1 MRIKPFLFVFL
12 SFLFFSYVHP
22 ALAFDS
28 NTVSGLVSWVK
39 ADSEPL
45 SNGSTI
51 SVIHDRSNNAHDYSG
66 SGATYSTNYLNGQPT
81 FSFNATGG
89 FLNSGFSVNGVDVF
103 IVGNNPGS
111 TGNAGIF
118 TCQASVNSSNDYQ
131 SGGLLGWT
139 VGNAGSEMIDV
150 SYNGTCN
157 IDQDCVLTNISHSVN
172 PAGVME
178 YQVDNSTKNASI
190 SWNNILVKATTYINP
205 VYPLTL
211 GQCAIGAR
219 LSPSLTLPFTG
230 HILETLVFDHTLS
243 SSDKNTVLSYLQG
256 KYGINLLGPTPTP
269 TPTPS
274 PTPSPTPTPIPV
286 TKVVVVPGLGGSW
299 NKDAIL
305 HCKADNYSG
314 TWTSWPVADTVYNPI
329 INALNASGFTAK
341 PFYYDWRKQIPDT
354 APLLTNFINTNVV
367 PNEKVDIVGHSMGG
381 LVGRAY
387 VEKEK
392 GGNKADKLM
401 TVGTPHQ
408 GTLLAYPAW
417 SNGEIWGSFLW
428 KIAATIATKSCK
440 SIGLSDR
447 EIVQR
452 FMPSAQNMLPT
463 FDYLKDLKTGTTK
476 PIANM
481 NAQNNWLDP
490 NLPPLFINTTVGTLS
505 GFGVNTLQFMSVI
518 NPSRRDQ
525 TLGNWL
531 DGRPVKREYTI
542 QGDGAVL
549 TVSTMLSGAINKQIS
564 QDHVG
569 IIASTEG
576 VDEILRFLS
585 GAILS
590 TSIPKTTAR
599 EPKSALVIIGDPA
612 NFWVVADGK
621 TIKDTDGLVVITDP
635 KTGLYTLR
643 LLPKTTSTKIIVAQF
658 LEGDRVLW
666 KEYQWKSIFPKFGT
680 IKFDASNPIEDAL
693 K

>member
-1 MRIKPFLFVFL
+1 LLSIIIILILGVEYTKRYIRVLILSLIFVLLSKASPVKAAVIFFDSFSGGYNTSLWTIAPGQFAPIPTLFGIAVDPQHADAYSTLIHTELLPNDVIIKVDMKINASPASDMGIFISDPATGSWKNIFLFGVGYGGIPNT
-12 SFLFFSYVHP
+12 SMIR
-22 ALAFDS
+22 DS
-28 NTVSGLVSWVK
+28 SIW
-39 ADSEPL
+39 
-45 SNGSTI
+45 SNPSLYARGTW
-51 SVIHDRSNNAHDYSG
+51 DYS
-66 SGATYSTNYLNGQPT
+66 
-81 FSFNATGG
+81 
-89 FLNSGFSVNGVDVF
+89 
-103 IVGNNPGS
+103 VG
-111 TGNAGIF
+111 I
-118 TCQASVNSSNDYQ
+118 
-131 SGGLLGWT
+131 
-139 VGNAGSEMIDV
+139 
-150 SYNGTCN
+150 
-157 IDQDCVLTNISHSVN
+157 H
-172 PAGVME
+172 
-178 YQVDNSTKNASI
+178 
-190 SWNNILVKATTYINP
+190 
-205 VYPLTL
+205 
-211 GQCAIGAR
+211 
-219 LSPSLTLPFTG
+219 
-230 HILETLVFDHTLS
+230 HIEIHIS
-243 SSDKNTVLSYLQG
+243 SSANIPITIFEDGETKLTWTSNMNFELNQISFG
-256 KYGINLLGPTPTP
+256 IYGINSEFANYQLCDNTGCTTPTPSPTPTSTP

-274 PTPSPTPTPIPV
+274 PTSSPTPTPTPIPV
-286 TKVVVVPGLGGSW
+286 TKVVMIPGLGGSW

-305 HCKADNYSG
+305 HCKANNYSG
-314 TWTSWPVADTVYNPI
+314 TWTSWPAADKVYSPI